1 MTGDAELGAHEA
13 GPAYDVQQDSARSG
27 LAFRAA
33 GWLRLGI
40 GRLVVSGT
48 TPVMAVAVA
57 VMGFL
62 ALEGLMAGAWAL
74 AARRETAARR
84 AGRPPRWRA
93 RAVVRT
99 LPADSRPAHSRL
111 RPSSAVLGWLV
122 RREDAWAWA
131 PMSGSA
137 RMGLQAATW
146 PAQWQLVSV
155 RRVWGIGD
163 LGWATLRGPDDV
175 TAPLFVRRVSDL
187 ASVTGMPVVRGRR

>member
-1 MTGDAELGAHEA
+1 MSRDAGLGAHEA

-27 LAFRAA
+27 LVFRAA
-33 GWLRLGI
+33 GWLLLGI
-40 GRLVVSGT
+40 SRLVVSGT
-48 TPVMAVAVA
+48 SPVVAVAVA
-57 VMGFL
+57 VLGFL
-62 ALEGLMAGAWAL
+62 ALEGLIAGAWAL

-93 RAVVRT
+93 RAVVRM
-99 LPADSRPAHSRL
+99 LPEESRAQTRF
-111 RPSSAVLGWLV
+111 RPDNAVLGWLV
-122 RREDAWAWA
+122 RREDAWAWE

-146 PAQWQLVSV
+146 PAQWQLVSI

-163 LGWATLRGPDDV
+163 LGWAKFHGPDDV

-187 ASVTGMPVVRGRR
+187 ASVTGVPVTRGRR